1 LYEKCKITLS
11 FLPDNAENRNEIFF
25 TPHKQ
30 GGSRI
35 WERQYSRNACVHSAA
50 REGKAM
56 LVLTRKPD
64 QSIMIGHDIEITILE
79 VRGEQVRLGIRAP
92 RSVSVHRKEIYE
104 QIRQEN
110 QNAAASNAEGTSLPS
125 FNDLIGQP

>member
-1 LYEKCKITLS
+1 
-11 FLPDNAENRNEIFF
+11 
-25 TPHKQ
+25 
-30 GGSRI
+30 
-35 WERQYSRNACVHSAA
+35 
-50 REGKAM
+50 M

-64 QSIMIGHDIEITILE
+64 QSIMIGNDIEITILE

-110 QNAAASNAEGTSLPS
+110 QNAANSETESLPS
-125 FNDLIGQP
+125 LSDLISQP